1 MFLRLF
7 MTSRLDNQ
15 QRENKMDWAHDQD
28 ASAAA
33 STSESRLWQRVNS
46 QHGLLDWTLG
56 ELYGIPSSCPSPR
69 VVAPE
74 PVQKQAEQQP
84 RTWVCTRKLTRE
96 SVVAIFLVRLDRS
109 RSASMLAREFG
120 VTAKAIRDV
129 WSQKSWPDLT
139 SPHLLLPWKAGD
151 YLPPGETSP
160 LAITAAARV
169 ARAMAAAA
177 ADDRKESQNDVRLEP
192 WTTLL
197 VDEQKKKET
206 PKRKRGATTERE
218 KEDDRDADA
227 RTLGARARHCCGG
240 LFQKS
245 TENTATTKEHPRM
258 PYVMLS
264 VK

>member
-1 MFLRLF
+1 
-7 MTSRLDNQ
+7 
-15 QRENKMDWAHDQD
+15 MDWAHDQD

-69 VVAPE
+69 DDNAPPAPE
-74 PVQKQAEQQP
+74 PVRKQATQQS

-177 ADDRKESQNDVRLEP
+177 TDNHKES
-192 WTTLL
+192 
-197 VDEQKKKET
+197 K
-206 PKRKRGATTERE
+206 KRKLLAEEDSEEDAKRE
-218 KEDDRDADA
+218 KMCEQEFETGVESDS
-227 RTLGARARHCCGG
+227 RH
-240 LFQKS
+240 
-245 TENTATTKEHPRM
+245 P
-258 PYVMLS
+258 
-264 VK
+264 

>member
-1 MFLRLF
+1 
-7 MTSRLDNQ
+7 
-15 QRENKMDWAHDQD
+15 MDWAHDQD

-109 RSASMLAREFG
+109 RSASMLAQEFG

-129 WSQKSWPDLT
+129 WSRKSWPELT
-139 SPHLLLPWKAGD
+139 SPYLTVPWKAGD

-160 LAITAAARV
+160 LAVTAAVRV
-169 ARAMAAAA
+169 ARAMAVA
-177 ADDRKESQNDVRLEP
+177 ADDRAESNHFIL
-192 WTTLL
+192 
-197 VDEQKKKET
+197 KKET
-206 PKRKRGATTERE
+206 QKRKRGHPEWG
-218 KEDDRDADA
+218 KEGFRDAQSDEH
-227 RTLGARARHCCGG
+227 TLSRVLSGISSEITAETEEHRH
-240 LFQKS
+240 
-245 TENTATTKEHPRM
+245 M
-258 PYVMLS
+258 PCIMPS

>member
-1 MFLRLF
+1 
-7 MTSRLDNQ
+7 
-15 QRENKMDWAHDQD
+15 MDWAHDQD

-69 VVAPE
+69 DDNAPPAPE
-74 PVQKQAEQQP
+74 PVRKQATQQS

-206 PKRKRGATTERE
+206 PKRKRGATTDRE

-240 LFQKS
+240 LFENS